1 MIDPRAVIDTAAE
14 IADGVH
20 VGPYTV
26 IGPQVVI
33 GSGSWVGPHV
43 VINGPTR
50 IGSGNRIHPFA
61 SLGGDAQDKKFGGEP
76 ARLEIGSDNVVRE
89 YVSINRGTGH
99 GGGVTRL
106 GDRNWIMASCHVAHD
121 CQVGNDVT
129 FANGAS
135 LAGHVTVDDF
145 ATLGGYMDMEFEWTD
160 DASTFDQHRFVPFI
174 TGYISDR
181 VTVSAEIV
189 TTCRRL
195 APTPPGSSALRS
207 TKSPELRS
215 YAYQWKPRVALKE
228 MSIDDLSRVATYIL
242 PSWYVGRVWNFSAVS
257 PGSQLSAAVDAVR
270 ASPTHMR

>member
-50 IGSGNRIHPFA
+50 IGTGNRIHPFA
-61 SLGGDAQDKKFGGEP
+61 SLGGDAQDKKYAGEP
-76 ARLEIGSDNVVRE
+76 ARLEIGSDNVIRE

-99 GGGVTRL
+99 GSGVTRL
-106 GDRNWIMASCHVAHD
+106 GNRNWIMASCHVAHD

-145 ATLGGYMDMEFEWTD
+145 ATLGGYTLVHQFCAIGAYAFTAFGSVISKDVPPYLTVAGNPARARGLNKEGLKRHGFPDATQKALQQAYRALYRSGGSRDELLEKLRQQARQDAHVGQLLEFLE
-160 DASTFDQHRFVPFI
+160 QHQRGI
-174 TGYISDR
+174 IR
-181 VTVSAEIV
+181 
-189 TTCRRL
+189 
-195 APTPPGSSALRS
+195 
-207 TKSPELRS
+207 
-215 YAYQWKPRVALKE
+215 
-228 MSIDDLSRVATYIL
+228 
-242 PSWYVGRVWNFSAVS
+242 
-257 PGSQLSAAVDAVR
+257 
-270 ASPTHMR
+270 